1 MLNEITSNPLFG
13 VTISII
19 AFAIAS
25 FLFKKTQVAILN
37 SLLVSMILVIVV
49 LLVFDIPLENYQ
61 KGGSIIKMMI
71 SPVETMVI
79 GVSLYKQFETFK
91 KYVIPVIISVACGG
105 IFVTVLVYFLG
116 RGMNLP
122 NEIVLASIP
131 KSITTAI
138 GIEISTKMG
147 WITSIT
153 VMFIVLTGITGGVIA
168 PLIIKL
174 FGIKRDVSQ
183 GLAIGTSSHAVGTA
197 KAIEIGEV
205 QGAMSGLALGLNA
218 IITSI
223 WVPFYVVL
231 LNIH

>member
-13 VTISII
+13 ITISIV

-25 FLFKKTQVAILN
+25 MLFKKTRVAILN
-37 SLLVSMILVIVV
+37 SLLVSMVIVIAV
-49 LLVFDIPLENYQ
+49 LLIFDIPLENYQ
-61 KGGSIIKMMI
+61 KGGSVIKMLI

-91 KYVIPVIISVACGG
+91 KYVVPVIVSVACGG
-105 IFVTVLVYFLG
+105 IFVTLLVYFLSK
-116 RGMNLP
+116 GMNLP
-122 NEIVLASIP
+122 QEIILASIP

-147 WITSIT
+147 WVTSIT
-153 VMFIVLTGITGGVIA
+153 VMYIVLTGITGGVIA

-183 GLAIGTSSHAVGTA
+183 GLAIGTSAHAVGTA

-218 IITSI
+218 IITSF
-223 WVPFYVVL
+223 WVPLYVML
-231 LNIH
+231 LKI